1 LFWTDFGVDGFRY
14 DMAEM
19 VPYEFWSYMNS
30 AIKMKNPD
38 AFLLAEVY
46 NPDEYRNYIHLGKMD
61 YLYDKVDLYD
71 KLKEIVQGKAWPIE
85 ILRIQDKLADIE
97 HHMLHFLD
105 NHDEQRLAS
114 EAFAGN
120 PWRGLPLMVVSTT
133 LTTSPMMVYFG
144 QEVGEDGS
152 EDAGFGK
159 PTRTSIFDYIGVP
172 AHQRWMN
179 NGAFDGD
186 RRSV

>member
-1 LFWTDFGVDGFRY
+1 
-14 DMAEM
+14 
-19 VPYEFWSYMNS
+19 
-30 AIKMKNPD
+30 
-38 AFLLAEVY
+38 
-46 NPDEYRNYIHLGKMD
+46 MD

-71 KLKEIVQGKAWPIE
+71 KLKDIVHGKALPIE

-120 PWRGLPLMVVSTT
+120 PWRGLPLMVVSTA
-133 LTTSPMMVYFG
+133 LTTSPTMVYFG

-179 NGAFDGD
+179 NGAFDGGQLTAD
-186 RRSV
+186 EAKLRDYYKRLLNFARSNKALLGESFQL